1 VAPADSRTVDFKYDK
16 LAVTVIQKQF
26 KILIADTAPLYP
38 PLWGGP
44 KRIWNLYGNFSQEL
58 FNLTYVGVNFR
69 IEKGLKY
76 SFNKIG
82 DNFKEILCAFP
93 PHYYFWN
100 VFKKVIFKDNSL
112 DLFPYLWMHTDWQF
126 RYILNSQ
133 DADIVICSHP
143 WPVLSL
149 DKNNRQFFI
158 YDAHNCEYLL
168 MGQILGNHFLKS
180 PVLRQVYKIEQEAC
194 KRSDLILACS
204 ENEKNDLIKLYKLN
218 PDKIVIVTN
227 GTTIKERIG
236 PQEKQ
241 LCKEALKINA
251 DRKTV
256 VFIGAYYKPNIDA
269 LKFIINRIAPLIGNM
284 QLLIMGTVCDFLR
297 DQPLPQNVVLL
308 GKVSEEQLDTALKA
322 SDIAINPM
330 FSGSGINIKM
340 LDYMA
345 YGLPIV
351 TTECGARGIETDG
364 KEPMIVSSADNFTE
378 NLKALSNNSQLC
390 ERLSEDGR
398 SLAAKHYDWKII
410 SHKLEGIILERMN
423 ISNG

>member
-1 VAPADSRTVDFKYDK
+1 MLNNKRRIK
-16 LAVTVIQKQF
+16 L
-26 KILIADTAPLYP
+26 LISDTAALYP

-44 KRIWNLYGNFSQEL
+44 KRIWNLYHNFSQEL

-69 IEKGLKY
+69 LKKECKY

-82 DNFKEILCAFP
+82 GNFNEILCALP
-93 PHYYFWN
+93 PHYYLWN
-100 VFKKVIFKDNSL
+100 IFKKVIFKDNSF

-133 DADIVICSHP
+133 GANIVICSHP
-143 WPVLSL
+143 WSVLSL

-168 MGQILGNHFLKS
+168 MGQILKDHFLKS
-180 PVLRQVYKIEQEAC
+180 LVLRQVYKIEKEAC

-204 ENEKNDLIKLYKLN
+204 ENEKNDLIKSYKLS
-218 PDKIVIVTN
+218 PDKIIIITN
-227 GTTIKERIG
+227 GTTVKARIG
-236 PQEKQ
+236 PREKQ
-241 LCKEALKINA
+241 SCKEALKIQPNE
-251 DRKTV
+251 KV
-256 VFIGAYYKPNIDA
+256 VIFIGAYYKPNIDA
-269 LKFIINRIAPLIGNM
+269 LKFIINKVIPLARDM
-284 QLLIMGTVCDFLR
+284 KLIILGSVCDFLK

-308 GKVSEEQLDTALKA
+308 GMASEEQLDTALKA

-340 LDYMA
+340 LDYMS

-351 TTECGARGIETDG
+351 TTECGARGIQCDG
-364 KEPMIVSSADNFTE
+364 KEPMIISSADNFAG
-378 NLKALSNNSQLC
+378 NLKILSKNSQLS

-398 SLAAKHYDWKII
+398 SLSAKHYDWKII
-410 SHKLEGIILERMN
+410 SHKLEGIILERMQHKQWAKN
-423 ISNG
+423 